1 MTDWYKFKAFADDN
15 LKVAKMAKFRVEDRV
30 ENVVRIGENAG

>member
-15 LKVAKMAKFRVEDRV
+15 LKVAKMAKFVFDRV
-30 ENVVRIGENAG
+30 ENVVGIGENAG